1 MSKKNH
7 NHIRMT
13 AGQRAFRVLNVTL
26 LLLLCVLILYPY
38 LNVVAVSLNDSAK
51 APSSGVML
59 IPKAWTL
66 SNYKALLSGNGI
78 GRAFA
83 ISFIR
88 VFAAVILGVAVN
100 FTCAYALT
108 RKGLPGRKFLSMYC
122 FIPSYIS
129 GGLIPSYIL
138 YSSLKLLN
146 NPLVYVLPG
155 AFGFY
160 YFMLIRTSVY
170 EIPEGLYE
178 SAMLDGAGELR
189 IMMQIFLPLCKPILA
204 TIALFIVVAHWN
216 DYTYSRTGKGAAH
229 GRRDEGTPD
238 VQRHAD

>member
-83 ISFIR
+83 ISFVR

-146 NPLVYVLPG
+146 NPLVP
-155 AFGFY
+155 
-160 YFMLIRTSVY
+160 
-170 EIPEGLYE
+170 
-178 SAMLDGAGELR
+178 
-189 IMMQIFLPLCKPILA
+189 
-204 TIALFIVVAHWN
+204 
-216 DYTYSRTGKGAAH
+216 AARR
-229 GRRDEGTPD
+229 GCIRRDGTGSAAVFTGSAKGRND
-238 VQRHAD
+238 